1 MRRRI
6 KSKDE
11 EKGEEG
17 GCGEEKQL
25 RGRMRS
31 DEEKIKTE
39 DDVKYEEENEE
50 KELRTMMRRGMKIE

>member
-1 MRRRI
+1 
-6 KSKDE
+6 
-11 EKGEEG
+11 
-17 GCGEEKQL
+17 
-25 RGRMRS
+25 MRS